1 MREVDR
7 VRIVSSQ
14 WDIVHVQAAATHL
27 EEHPGSIEFQLVFL
41 GDSLEVVAADPEM
54 AAGFRDLYE
63 LTPHELYRHPDE
75 LPYSLSIYDE
85 TVVLEL
91 NDGTGV
97 VPAVVTSDDE
107 AVLRWAERTFE
118 RYKHEAEPIDIDAL
132 EAAQ

>member
-1 MREVDR
+1 M
-7 VRIVSSQ
+7 
-14 WDIVHVQAAATHL
+14 
-27 EEHPGSIEFQLVFL
+27 
-41 GDSLEVVAADPEM
+41 
-54 AAGFRDLYE
+54 
-63 LTPHELYRHPDE
+63 
-75 LPYSLSIYDE
+75 
-85 TVVLEL
+85 LEL